1 MLGSA
6 TGRDTLVLVTH
17 RPREVTVSETTERQL
32 SEAAPRTSNRQPSEA
47 APRTWQEQLDRMK
60 AVPLADFVLERERL
74 GLPPF

>member
-1 MLGSA
+1 M
-6 TGRDTLVLVTH
+6 
-17 RPREVTVSETTERQL
+17 SETTERQL